1 MSDDHAPF
9 RQKGRALSKPA
20 IQDVR
25 ILVVDDR
32 AGGLEI
38 VATVLRAFG
47 FRDVH
52 RVTSGED
59 GIAHL
64 RNHRVDL
71 IIVDLSHGSSQ
82 HLTLARFLSE
92 SKDPALQQVP
102 MIMLNRPA
110 TGTQDMVIDTGDM
123 EQLTGATL
131 TPGALLDRVAN
142 VVGMSG
148 GRERKKR
155 VLH

>member
-1 MSDDHAPF
+1 M
-9 RQKGRALSKPA
+9 
-20 IQDVR
+20 
-25 ILVVDDR
+25 VDDR
-32 AGGLEI
+32 AGALEI

-47 FRDVH
+47 FREVH

-64 RNHRVDL
+64 RAHRVDL
-71 IIVDLSHGSSQ
+71 IIVDLTHGSTQ

-110 TGTQDMVIDTGDM
+110 TGTQDSDIDTSGINTGDM
-123 EQLTGATL
+123 GQLTGATL

-142 VVGMSG
+142 VVGMSV

>member
-1 MSDDHAPF
+1 M
-9 RQKGRALSKPA
+9 
-20 IQDVR
+20 
-25 ILVVDDR
+25 VDDK
-32 AGGLEI
+32 AGALEI

-47 FRDVH
+47 FREVH
-52 RVTSGED
+52 RVTSGKD

-64 RNHRVDL
+64 RVHRVDL
-71 IIVDLSHGSSQ
+71 IIVDLTHGSSK

-92 SKDPALQQVP
+92 SDDPALQQVP

-110 TGTQDMVIDTGDM
+110 AGTQDSDIDTGDIA
-123 EQLTGATL
+123 QLTGATL
-131 TPGALLDRVAN
+131 TPGALLDRVAG
-142 VVGMSG
+142 VVGMSV